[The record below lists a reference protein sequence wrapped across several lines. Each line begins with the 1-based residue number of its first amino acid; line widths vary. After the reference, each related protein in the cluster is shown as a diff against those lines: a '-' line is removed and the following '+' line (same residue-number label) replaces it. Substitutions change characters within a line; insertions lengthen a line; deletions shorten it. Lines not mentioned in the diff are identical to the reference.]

1 MTNSLSGAP
10 YPAQVVYY
18 LKRHG
23 ARLKMSEKQFPASL
37 RPIVSK
43 GYGQTRGS
51 NIWRSDTQA
60 GLPRQGR
67 SYYYDAVPIS
77 VTLVVTA
84 LGRQAFWLF
93 ITSVSG
99 GADSFQMMHDTG
111 NGIEPHNVLITSNI
125 TEQTQDGINW
135 VISFTA
141 TAERTSVQEENEL
154 TDVLPPLYGEY
165 GDGLIDFLDWYAM
178 YCTTPNFINPLL

>member
-1 MTNSLSGAP
+1 
-10 YPAQVVYY
+10 
-18 LKRHG
+18 
-23 ARLKMSEKQFPASL
+23 MSDKIFPATL
-37 RPIVSK
+37 KPIVSK
-43 GYGQTRGS
+43 GYGQTRGG
-51 NIWRSDTQA
+51 NIWRSQVQG

-67 SYYYDAVPIS
+67 DVYYDAVPIS
-77 VTLVVTA
+77 VTLVVSA

-99 GADSFQMMHDTG
+99 GADSFQMNHDTG

-141 TAERTSVQEENEL
+141 TAERTSVQEESDLSEA
-154 TDVLPPLYGEY
+154 LPPLYGEY
-165 GDGLIDFLDWYAM
+165 GDGLINFLDQYAI
-178 YCTTPNFINPLL
+178 YCSTHPFVNNLPEPA

>member
-1 MTNSLSGAP
+1 
-10 YPAQVVYY
+10 
-18 LKRHG
+18 
-23 ARLKMSEKQFPASL
+23 MSEKIFPSAL
-37 RPIVSK
+37 KPITSK
-43 GYGQTRGS
+43 GYGQTRGG
-51 NIWRSDTQA
+51 NIWRSQVQG
-60 GLPRQGR
+60 GLPRQGLDV
-67 SYYYDAVPIS
+67 YYDAVPIS
-77 VTLVVTA
+77 VTLVVGA

-99 GADSFQMMHDTG
+99 GADSFQMNHDTG

-141 TAERTSVQEENEL
+141 TAERTSVQENDEL
-154 TDVLPPLYGEY
+154 AEALPPLYGEY

-178 YCTTPNFINPLL
+178 YCTTPNFVNTLL

>member
-1 MTNSLSGAP
+1 
-10 YPAQVVYY
+10 
-18 LKRHG
+18 
-23 ARLKMSEKQFPASL
+23 MSEKIFPAAL
-37 RPIVSK
+37 KPIVSK
-43 GYGQTRGS
+43 SYGQTRGG
-51 NIWRSDTQA
+51 NIWRSQVQG

-67 SYYYDAVPIS
+67 DVYYDAVPIG
-77 VTLVVTA
+77 VTLVVGG

-99 GADSFQMMHDTG
+99 GADSFQMNHDTG
-111 NGIEPHNVLITSNI
+111 NGLEPHNVLITSNI

-141 TAERTSVQEENEL
+141 TAERTSVQEEDEL
-154 TDVLPPLYGEY
+154 TEALPPLYGEY

-178 YCTTPNFINPLL
+178 YCTTPNFVNTLL